1 MNPIFVKSNGSLRF
15 CACLLVAGL
24 LTAVPAP
31 RGFAQSPMDDIA
43 VGRSMLKAERTAA
56 VAAAMQ
62 LTEEEGKVFWP
73 LYREYWVAMDSVND
87 GLVKLMVAYAEVHT
101 NVPEARAEQLLKD
114 YTDLEKKH
122 LDVRVNYLKQFAK
135 KLSAAQALRL
145 AQVENRLEIELRQQ
159 LAGVIPLVPAKSE

>member
-1 MNPIFVKSNGSLRF
+1 MNPTSVETNGTRRV

-24 LTAVPAP
+24 LTAVTAQ

-43 VGRSMLKAERTAA
+43 IGRSMLKAERTAA

-73 LYREYWVAMDSVND
+73 LYREYWVAMDGVNN
-87 GLVKLMVAYAEVHT
+87 GLVNLMVAYAEALP
-101 NVPEARAEQLLKD
+101 NVPEARAVQLLKD

-122 LDVRVNYLKQFAK
+122 LDVRVDYLKQFAK
-135 KLSAAQALRL
+135 TLSAAQALRV

-159 LAGVIPLVPAKSE
+159 LAGVIPLVPAESE